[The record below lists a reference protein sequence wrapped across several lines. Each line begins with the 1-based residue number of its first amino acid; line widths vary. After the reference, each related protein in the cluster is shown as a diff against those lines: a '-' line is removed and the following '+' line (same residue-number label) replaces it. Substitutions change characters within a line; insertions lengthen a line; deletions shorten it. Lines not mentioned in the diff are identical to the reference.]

1 VAAAFGVG
9 ATLLQALRRGP
20 GYGLQIVR
28 RVREAAGSPVG
39 MGPGTVYPA
48 LRALE
53 DQGLVRRWI
62 VTPGR
67 QRGGRA
73 RIYYELTLAGV
84 EASEAGRRAF
94 TSLAEIGSSIEPSP
108 RQPRPELLRRRLRR
122 ISETAAFLARSGAGL
137 RAPRSR

>member
-1 VAAAFGVG
+1 
-9 ATLLQALRRGP
+9 
-20 GYGLQIVR
+20 
-28 RVREAAGSPVG
+28 

-53 DQGLVRRWI
+53 AQGLVRSWT

-67 QRGGRA
+67 QRGGRM

-84 EASEAGRRAF
+84 EASEAGRRAL
-94 TSLAEIGSSIEPSP
+94 TSLAAMGSIEPST

-122 ISETAAFLARSGAGL
+122 ISETAAFLARSGTGL
-137 RAPRSR
+137 HTPRGR